1 MKSVTVKL
9 ADGKHKLNT
18 PTFYA
23 LQLMSEHGVDF
34 DDGAIGYSDISGIL
48 AALLTDSEPVDK
60 KGLPKREWSPV
71 QVAKMIP
78 IDTPVDGLWETVSEL
93 IADAV
98 PKGTGE
104 SSSDPT
110 TPAGDGKP

>member
-1 MKSVTVKL
+1 MQRTIRLS
-9 ADGKHKLNT
+9 DGEHVLTT
-18 PTFYA
+18 PTYYG
-23 LQLMSEHGVDF
+23 LQLMDEFGGNDKSIMRRLP
-34 DDGAIGYSDISGIL
+34 ACL

-78 IDTPVDGLWETVSEL
+78 IDTPVDGLWEIVSEL